1 MKNKKNIIAIVIVIV
16 IALIVFMKYKRDED
30 PLMVYSMGTLEPST

>member
-1 MKNKKNIIAIVIVIV
+1 MKRKNVIAIVILIV

-30 PLMVYSMGTLEPST
+30 PLLVYDMGTLEPNA